1 MFSIVCL
8 YNSMK
13 ICEWDWK
20 WEINKHYSDQKSLCE
35 DNESCFKTCSCLTS
49 ASFLCQC
56 DLRMTR
62 HFLHSGQSVIRW
74 SYSFW
79 SFRWISS
86 TILEGRLSWSNDL
99 KDFLKTKKKQKNCW
113 LPKVFCFFLSY
124 LFFPKNEKQKLHD
137 LKDFLEMKP
146 SFYNSIL
153 FFIWG
158 ILIWRSSG

>member
-1 MFSIVCL
+1 MFSIAWL
-8 YNSMK
+8 YVSMI
-13 ICEWDWK
+13 ICDWE
-20 WEINKHYSDQKSLCE
+20 WEIDKHYSDQKRCE

-74 SYSFW
+74 SYSFC

-99 KDFLKTKKKQKNCW
+99 NDFLKIKTNKKMFTAKSFLFLC
-113 LPKVFCFFLSY
+113 FSFFLT
-124 LFFPKNEKQKLHD
+124 KNEKQKLHD
-137 LKDFLEMKP
+137 LKDFLEIKP
-146 SFYNSIL
+146 SFSKSIL